1 MENIFQFDDKNN
13 LSRKFFYLGILST
26 ILSYFGYINDIDH
39 FYHSYLVSFVF
50 WITLSCGC
58 MFFVMMHYAMNATW
72 SVVIR
77 RIAESAMA
85 LIPYVCLFSIPLY
98 FGMDHLYEWTHHEM
112 KQPYLS
118 KGFFIART
126 LIYFI
131 LWTLFSRALYYH
143 SVRYNSPKS
152 LIVLRKLSGI
162 GTVVFALTI
171 SFAAFDWLMTLDPH
185 WYSTMFGVYIF
196 SGSFLVSVAF
206 ITIILVYLRV
216 NGVLYNEVNIEHYHD
231 LGRIMFGFT
240 VFWAYIAGFQ
250 YYLIW
255 YGNLPEEIEWY
266 LARSHGTWMNL
277 SLVIV
282 FGHFVVPFLIL
293 LFHRAKRV
301 LSLMVMLS
309 LLVLSMH
316 WVDLY
321 WNVLPN
327 LHKETI
333 VFNWSDLTVFLAHG
347 GFFLSLFWKKLSE
360 HPMVPINDPRLDS
373 SIKGNY

>member
-1 MENIFQFDDKNN
+1 MEKTFNFSDNNN
-13 LSRKFFYLGILST
+13 LSRKFLYLGVFSS
-26 ILSYFGYINDIDH
+26 ILSYIAFINNPDH

-50 WITLSCGC
+50 WMTLSGGC

-72 SVVIR
+72 SVAMR
-77 RIAESAMA
+77 RIAETSMS

-98 FGMDHLYEWTHHEM
+98 FGMSSLYEWTHHPM

-118 KGFFIART
+118 KTFFIGRT
-126 LIYFI
+126 VFYF
-131 LWTLFSRALYYH
+131 LMWSLFSNRLYHH
-143 SVRYNSPKS
+143 SINYKSAKS
-152 LIVLRKLSGI
+152 LVQLRKFAGV
-162 GTVVFALTI
+162 GTAVFALTI
-171 SFAAFDWLMTLDPH
+171 SFAAFDWLMTLNPH

-206 ITIILVYLRV
+206 ITIILIYLRKNATLV
-216 NGVLYNEVNIEHYHD
+216 DEINIEHYHD

-250 YYLIW
+250 YYIIW

-277 SLVIV
+277 SMFLV
-282 FGHFVVPFLIL
+282 FGHFVIPFLIL
-293 LFHRAKRV
+293 LFNKAKRV
-301 LSLMVMLS
+301 LTLMVFLS
-309 LLVLSMH
+309 VLVLFMH
-316 WVDLY
+316 WIDLY

-327 LHKETI
+327 LHKDTI

-347 GFFLSLFWKKLSE
+347 GFFMSMFWRRLKRN
-360 HPMVPINDPRLDS
+360 PIVPINDPRLDS
-373 SIKGNY
+373 SIKGKY

>member
-1 MENIFQFDDKNN
+1 MENTFHYKDSNN
-13 LSRKFFYLGILST
+13 LVKKFLYLGILST
-26 ILSYFGYINDIDH
+26 LLSYIGFINNPDH

-50 WITLSCGC
+50 WMTLSCGC

-72 SVVIR
+72 SVVMR
-77 RIAESAMA
+77 RIAETSMS

-98 FGMDHLYEWTHHEM
+98 FGMDTLYEWTHHSM

-118 KGFFIART
+118 KTFFISRT
-126 LIYFI
+126 LFYFL
-131 LWTLFSRALYYH
+131 LWSFFSRKLYYH
-143 SVRYNSPKS
+143 SVHYDSAHS
-152 LIVLRKLSGI
+152 LIKLRKLAGVGI
-162 GTVVFALTI
+162 LVFALSI
-171 SFAAFDWLMTLDPH
+171 SFAAFDWLMTLNPH

-206 ITIILVYLRV
+206 ITIILLYLR
-216 NGVLYNEVNIEHYHD
+216 NDGVLFNEINVEHYHD

-255 YGNLPEEIEWY
+255 YANLPEEIEWY

-277 SLVIV
+277 SMFLV
-282 FGHFVVPFLIL
+282 FGHFIIPFLIL
-293 LFHRAKRV
+293 LFNKAKRV
-301 LSLMVMLS
+301 LALMAFLS
-309 LLVLSMH
+309 VLVLFMH
-316 WVDLY
+316 WIDLY

-327 LHKETI
+327 LHKDTI

-347 GFFLSLFWKKLSE
+347 GFFMSMFWRRLKRN
-360 HPMVPINDPRLDS
+360 PIVPINDPRLDS
-373 SIKGNY
+373 SIKGKY

>member
-1 MENIFQFDDKNN
+1 MEKSFNYTQGNS
-13 LSRKFFYLGILST
+13 LSKKFLYLGIFST
-26 ILSYFGYINDIDH
+26 LLSYISFINNAEH

-50 WITLSCGC
+50 WMTLSCGC

-72 SVVIR
+72 SVVMR
-77 RIAESAMA
+77 RIAETAMS
-85 LIPYVCLFSIPLY
+85 LVPFMCLFSIPLY
-98 FGMDHLYEWTHHEM
+98 FGMDILYEWTHHSM

-118 KGFFIART
+118 KTFFFVRT
-126 LIYFI
+126 LIYFAC
-131 LWTLFSRALYYH
+131 WSFFSYKLYYH
-143 SVRYNSPKS
+143 SVNYKS
-152 LIVLRKLSGI
+152 KESIIVLRKYASV

-206 ITIILVYLRV
+206 ITLVLLYIRSK
-216 NGVLYNEVNIEHYHD
+216 GFLYNEINIEHYHD

-266 LARSHGTWMNL
+266 LARSHGTWMVL
-277 SLVIV
+277 SLLLVY
-282 FGHFVVPFLIL
+282 GHFVIPFLIL
-293 LFHRAKRV
+293 LFNKAKRV
-301 LSLMVMLS
+301 LPLMGFLS
-309 LLVLSMH
+309 VLILFMH
-316 WVDLY
+316 WIDLY

-327 LHKETI
+327 LHKDTI

-347 GFFLSLFWKKLSE
+347 SFFMSMFWNKIAKN
-360 HPMVPINDPRLDS
+360 PIVPDSDPRLDS